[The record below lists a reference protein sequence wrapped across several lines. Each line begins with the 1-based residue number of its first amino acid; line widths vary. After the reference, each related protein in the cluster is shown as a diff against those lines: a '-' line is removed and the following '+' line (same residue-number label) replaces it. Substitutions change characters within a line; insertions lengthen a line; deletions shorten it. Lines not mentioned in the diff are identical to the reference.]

1 MRKKINETKKMAYHD
16 PDPVSEGFELGLD
29 HTLFEEFEFGSAT
42 SSQTKNNENH
52 SKSKSKSRR
61 KDAANSSENENI
73 SPQLKDGNHHDVAPL
88 REDDKRKKKRR
99 SGIIVVDAPA
109 KKTQKQKKN
118 QFTELV
124 HKLRDELPDGNK
136 RLVWNEEEVAALIA
150 GIHKHHNS
158 SSSDSFN
165 IGKIK
170 LWRSI
175 KDDPGTI
182 LTLHE
187 IKNSD
192 LLIIIIVKRLLT
204 LCGCALMSCLRINI
218 EHYTVII
225 PTSFLPA

>member
-1 MRKKINETKKMAYHD
+1 MAYHD
-16 PDPVSEGFELGLD
+16 PVNEGFELGLD

-42 SSQTKNNENH
+42 SSQAKNNENQ

-73 SPQLKDGNHHDVAPL
+73 SPQPKDGNRHDVAPM
-88 REDDKRKKKRR
+88 REDRKRKKKRG

-136 RLVWNEEEVAALIA
+136 RLVWNEEEVTALIA

-158 SSSDSFN
+158 SSNDSFD

-175 KDDPGTI
+175 KDDPGKI

-187 IKNSD
+187 TKNSN
-192 LLIIIIVKRLLT
+192 LLIIFIVKRLLT

-225 PTSFLPA
+225 LNSFLPA